1 MGVGVGV
8 GVGVGLGVGLGVGA
22 DEVMDIDQ
30 VQVLITPR
38 LNVPESLYVLVP
50 VPLVPL
56 SNGPMSVDWSLEGSL
71 IAIRM
76 SQAATPR
83 PLRIAK
89 ASYWFTKIA
98 YIRIPESADNRL
110 AIQIELKQIA
120 PSLANPNP
128 ISIQQFTKEF
138 CNSLLD
144 FELRR
149 QIEVE
154 TAAVRQLIVAKAFS
168 ESGVLEDEP
177 PGTIAD
183 PVEMRKPTSLVQ
195 IIAPTASSNQ

>member
-1 MGVGVGV
+1 M
-8 GVGVGLGVGLGVGA
+8 L
-22 DEVMDIDQ
+22 
-30 VQVLITPR
+30 
-38 LNVPESLYVLVP
+38 
-50 VPLVPL
+50 
-56 SNGPMSVDWSLEGSL
+56 DWSSNTTSHDSHSSHDSHLPIRLTIRTPLIRHIRRTLRWLRVSDETEGVQSEL
-71 IAIRM
+71 LSDSSVTIYLD
-76 SQAATPR
+76 PR
-83 PLRIAK
+83 IYSREAVLK

-110 AIQIELKQIA
+110 AIQIELKQIV

-128 ISIQQFTKEF
+128 TRIQQFTKEF

-149 QIEVE
+149 QVEVE
-154 TAAVRQLIVAKAFS
+154 TAQVRQLIVAKAFS

-183 PVEMRKPTSLVQ
+183 PVELRKPTSLVQ